1 MLVRAG
7 ADGPQ
12 GSSALAFF
20 CAPGQEAP
28 ACRLRPT
35 PGLPFVGPMVGAILI
50 VLVLLA
56 LAAACAVWIPRLFG
70 SFQTQLAERNA
81 EFDRRLESVGA
92 AVDRRLAELDTKV
105 DRRLENASQTTVKIH
120 ER

>member
-1 MLVRAG
+1 
-7 ADGPQ
+7 
-12 GSSALAFF
+12 
-20 CAPGQEAP
+20 
-28 ACRLRPT
+28 
-35 PGLPFVGPMVGAILI
+35 MVGAILI

-56 LAAACAVWIPRLFG
+56 LAAACAVRIPRLFG

-120 ER
+120 ERLGTGREAAQQNARRGEEPAR